1 MITCVGPAYWAQTE
15 LIGHRDEVDCY
26 EREVVGH
33 EGAPCLHSAV
43 VVVVSCVAQDDHAQT
58 HAQG

>member
-1 MITCVGPAYWAQTE
+1 MITCVGPTYWAQTE

>member
-1 MITCVGPAYWAQTE
+1 MITCVGPTYWAQTE

-33 EGAPCLHSAV
+33 EGPPCPPRVV
-43 VVVVSCVAQDDHAQT
+43 VVVVSCVAQDDHTET
-58 HAQG
+58 HAQS